1 MYSVD
6 EFTNKRTIKL
16 PGLQLHREGNN
27 TIIRNFS
34 DILSSMNRKSD
45 EILTYLCP
53 ELGTQAK
60 VDGKRAI
67 FRCQLEKSEIEDKL
81 QEYIDKFVLCEHCG
95 LPDTKLIKEKKT
107 VILACEA
114 CGHSK
119 EVQIKLKNGKN
130 GKKKK

>member
-16 PGLQLHREGNN
+16 PKLDIHREGNS

-34 DILSSMNRKSD
+34 EITAAMNR
-45 EILTYLCP
+45 EPNQILTFLCP

-60 VDGKRAI
+60 MDGKRAI
-67 FRCQLEKSEIEDKL
+67 FRCQLDKTDIEQKLEQYIEKFIK
-81 QEYIDKFVLCEHCG
+81 CESCE
-95 LPDTKLIKEKKT
+95 LPDTRLIKKKKSM
-107 VILACEA
+107 VLKCDA
-114 CGHSK
+114 CGYIK
-119 EVQIKLKNGKN
+119 EVKMKN

>member
-16 PGLQLHREGNN
+16 PKLDIHREGNS

-34 DILSSMNRKSD
+34 DITAAMNR
-45 EILTYLCP
+45 EPNQVLTFLCP

-60 VDGKRAI
+60 MDGKRAI
-67 FRCQLEKSEIEDKL
+67 FRCQLDKTDIEQKL
-81 QEYIDKFVLCEHCG
+81 ELYIDKFIKCENCE
-95 LPDTKLIKEKKT
+95 LPDTQLIKKKKST
-107 VILACEA
+107 VLKCDA
-114 CGHSK
+114 CGHTK
-119 EVQIKLKNGKN
+119 EVKMKN

>member
-16 PGLQLHREGNN
+16 PKLDIHREGNS

-34 DILSSMNRKSD
+34 EITAAMNR
-45 EILTYLCP
+45 EPNQILTFLCP

-60 VDGKRAI
+60 MDGKRAI
-67 FRCQLEKSEIEDKL
+67 FRCQLDKTDIEQKL
-81 QEYIDKFVLCEHCG
+81 EEYIEKFIKCENCE
-95 LPDTKLIKEKKT
+95 LPDTRLIKEKKST
-107 VILACEA
+107 IIKCDA
-114 CGHSK
+114 CGYVK
-119 EVQIKLKNGKN
+119 EVKMKN

>member
-16 PGLQLHREGNN
+16 PTLQIHREGNS

-34 DILSSMNRKSD
+34 DILTAMNRKAN
-45 EILTYLCP
+45 EILTFLCP
-53 ELGTQAK
+53 ELGAQAK

-67 FRCQLEKSEIEDKL
+67 FRCQLDKVDLEDKL
-81 QEYIDKFVLCEHCG
+81 QEYIDKYITCENCG
-95 LPDTKLIKEKKT
+95 LPDTKLIKKKKT
-107 VILACEA
+107 ALLKCDA

-119 EVQIKLKNGKN
+119 EVQIKIKNGRR
-130 GKKKK
+130 KKK